1 MKRKP
6 LTAYIL
12 SPWTTADI
20 GTGQTG
26 NVPQIMVDY
35 PEVDFT
41 DETGQPAQNLPPDPN
56 YVLLA
61 CRMDQ
66 RTLNTILNDAT
77 YTVVRKSGDV
87 GTIVPQ
93 ATRTQI
99 LNRLAGLSL
108 ESGEWAHVRQRL
120 VVYLKARPK
129 RR

>member
-1 MKRKP
+1 MKRRP

-20 GTGQTG
+20 GEARPA
-26 NVPQIMVDY
+26 NVPQLSVDY
-35 PEVDFT
+35 PDVDFS
-41 DETGQPAQNLPPDPN
+41 DVTGQPAQNLPPDPN
-56 YVLLA
+56 YVMLA
-61 CRMDQ
+61 CNLDQ

-120 VVYLKARPK
+120 AAYLKARPK